1 MLQKAIE
8 KLRSEMDRNK
18 NNSYIQV
25 VGQYLIKRVESNPS
39 SAEKILASD
48 KSIEKSLDAI
58 RKVAEKRKVGN
69 CAVIAPDEGFA
80 IIMDYFG
87 ISGASTAQLPSAG
100 NTVPVEP
107 PQSTSGEE
115 FDLRLEDLL

>member
-100 NTVPVEP
+100 NPVPVEP